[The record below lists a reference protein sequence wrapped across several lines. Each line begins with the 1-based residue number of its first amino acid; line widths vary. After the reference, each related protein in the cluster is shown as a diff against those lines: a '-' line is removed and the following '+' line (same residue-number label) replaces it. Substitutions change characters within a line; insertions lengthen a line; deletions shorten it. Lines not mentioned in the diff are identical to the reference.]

1 LRSYK
6 AADGGICLPQGEGQC
21 ALSSLEWAHVK
32 ITQKIR
38 KIYIM
43 NVVIFGIGIH
53 GMRDIMSYIRK
64 LMVTLQ

>member
-43 NVVIFGIGIH
+43 NVVIFGIH

>member
-53 GMRDIMSYIRK
+53 G
-64 LMVTLQ
+64 